1 MFFDN
6 AAQQFSESCL
16 SILGGGGDEADLYGA
31 AFSYGTNPRP
41 TAIDARPLTIRSLID
56 PVPLDDLEPT

>member
-1 MFFDN
+1 MRLN
-6 AAQQFSESCL
+6 NLARVAYPFSEVGETRPTFTVQL
-16 SILGGGGDEADLYGA
+16 
-31 AFSYGTNPRP
+31 FSYGTNPRP